1 MVIGIDIDDTLT
13 NTSELLLAY
22 AQKYDYE
29 VLKRRLPLDKNK
41 AYTIINGGSLEA
53 GMNWSAKQASD
64 FKDLYHSLVLEN
76 APMKPFAKEVI
87 DKLIEEGNQIIFVTA
102 RNNKG
107 DRISNSYQ
115 ISKKLLDKN
124 NRVVRKLNSSFIKVI
139 KAT

>member
-76 APMKPFAKEVI
+76 APMKPFAIGQSQE
-87 DKLIEEGNQIIFVTA
+87 T
-102 RNNKG
+102 R
-107 DRISNSYQ
+107 
-115 ISKKLLDKN
+115 
-124 NRVVRKLNSSFIKVI
+124 SSD
-139 KAT
+139 